1 MGKYYYL
8 IAGLADISLDD
19 SKTHVS
25 LESMRAELY
34 DALDAADRKVMDL
47 LFMENDCRNLIEN
60 LLRGFREPSENLERT
75 LPDTLPKVSATSPQP
90 LPKVSATSPQPL
102 PNLQGLYSREQ
113 LEDLVACV
121 KAQEQCPTGM
131 PQFMYRFVQ
140 EWLDESWREHA
151 AFAED
156 RLWSLFYEYA
166 MGSSNEFVRNWYE
179 FNLDLNNITTAITA
193 RKYNLDMHKVIVG
206 DNAVAQALRT
216 SGARDWG
223 LSQELDFFDDIV
235 RLLDEAELSQRER
248 KVDMLRWRWLEDNT
262 FFDYFTVERLFSY
275 MVRLGM
281 VERWTSLDREK
292 GQQLFRQLIGE
303 LKSQTEVPAEF
314 R

>member
-1 MGKYYYL
+1 MGNYYYL

-19 SKTHVS
+19 SKAPASMES
-25 LESMRAELY
+25 LRAELY
-34 DALDAADRKVMDL
+34 ESLDAADRKVMDML
-47 LFMENDCRNLIEN
+47 LLENDCRNL
-60 LLRGFREPSENLERT
+60 LAVLSSV
-75 LPDTLPKVSATSPQP
+75 PDDDASATVKFSGLFTYDQ
-90 LPKVSATSPQPL
+90 
-102 PNLQGLYSREQ
+102 LQ
-113 LEDLVACV
+113 DLIACV
-121 KAQEQCPTGM
+121 KAQEQCPAGI
-131 PQFMYRFVQ
+131 PQFMYTFVQ
-140 EWLDESWREHA
+140 EWQDESWREKS

-166 MGSSNEFVRNWYE
+166 MNSKNEFVRSWYE
-179 FNLDLNNITTAITA
+179 FNLDLNNILSAMTA
-193 RKYNLDMHKVIVG
+193 RKYELEIQKVIVG
-206 DNAVAQALRT
+206 SNATAQALRT

-223 LSQELDFFDDIV
+223 LSQEVDFFDEV
-235 RLLDEAELSQRER
+235 MRLLEDDDLSQRER
-248 KVDMLRWRWLEDNT
+248 KTDLIRWNWLEEHT

-292 GQQLFRQLIGE
+292 GQKLFRELIGE